1 MSERITRL
9 RNYLQQQNL
18 DGVMISK
25 PENRRYFSN
34 FTGSAGMLLVT
45 GTTLHLLTDFRYMEQ
60 AEEQATEYQIVNA
73 GAKYS
78 GSLLALCQQIGG
90 IIHVG
95 FESDYMTYDDHCSFE
110 RAMTNIVLE
119 PTRIDHLRMIKD
131 SIEIYAIR
139 EAVRIADEAFTRVLP
154 FIKPGVRE
162 ADIACELEYIMR
174 KQGSERP
181 AFDTIVASG
190 KRGALPHGRASDKR
204 IAQGD
209 MITMDFG
216 AVYDDYH
223 SDITRTIVLGP
234 VNPKQREIYEL
245 VLTAQLA
252 GIRAVAAGRM
262 CREVDAAA
270 RKIIEDAGYGKY
282 FGHGLGHSLGL
293 AIHEEP
299 RFSPSAG
306 DILLEKNMVM
316 TVEPGVY
323 LPEWGGVRIE
333 DTVLVSDQQGVVLT
347 SSTKKLIELDC

>member
-1 MSERITRL
+1 MSDRITRL
-9 RNYLQQQNL
+9 RTYLQQQNL

-25 PENRRYFSN
+25 PESRRYFSN

-60 AEEQATEYQIVNA
+60 AEEQATEFQIVNA
-73 GAKYS
+73 GSKYS
-78 GSLLALCQQIGG
+78 SSLLSFCQQIGRMT
-90 IIHVG
+90 HVG
-95 FESDYMTYDDHCSFE
+95 FESDYMNYDDHCSFKQ
-110 RAMTNIVLE
+110 AMTNIVLE
-119 PTRIDHLRMIKD
+119 PIRLDHLRMIKD
-131 SIEIYAIR
+131 SMEINAIR
-139 EAVRIADEAFTRVLP
+139 EAVRIADEAFTRILP

-162 ADIACELEYIMR
+162 TDIACELEYIMR

-204 IAQGD
+204 IAHGD

-252 GIRAVAAGRM
+252 GIHAVAAGRM
-262 CREVDAAA
+262 CRDVDAAA

-306 DILLEKNMVM
+306 DVLLEKNMVM

>member
-9 RNYLQQQNL
+9 RTYLQQQNL
-18 DGVMISK
+18 DGIIISK
-25 PENRRYFSN
+25 PENRRYFSD
-34 FTGSAGMLLVT
+34 FTGSAGMLLIT

-60 AEEQATEYQIVNA
+60 AEQQAAEYQIINA
-73 GAKYS
+73 GSKYGS
-78 GSLLALCQQIGG
+78 SLLELCHQISG
-90 IIHVG
+90 ITRVG
-95 FESDYMTYDDHCSFE
+95 FEGDFITFADHCALQ
-110 RAMTNIVLE
+110 RAMIDIVLE
-119 PTRIDHLRMIKD
+119 PARIDSLRMVKD
-131 SIEIYAIR
+131 VKEISSIHQ
-139 EAVRIADEAFTRVLP
+139 AVRIADEAFTRILP
-154 FIKPGVRE
+154 FIKPGIRE
-162 ADIACELEYIMR
+162 TDIACELEYIMR
-174 KQGSERP
+174 RQGSERP

-204 IAQGD
+204 IAPGD

-234 VNPKQREIYEL
+234 VSPKQREIYDL
-245 VLTAQLA
+245 VLAAQLA

-262 CREVDAAA
+262 CRDVDAAA
-270 RKIIEDAGYGKY
+270 RKVIEDAGYGKY

-306 DILLEKNMVM
+306 DMLLEKNMVM

-323 LPEWGGVRIE
+323 LPQWGGVRIE